1 MKVLMVCLG
10 NICRSPLAQ
19 GILERKVQERGLDWT
34 VDSAGTGHWHVGNPP
49 DPRSVA
55 VAAAHGLDLSAQRA
69 RQVHWPDL
77 GTFDLVLAMDTA
89 NRRDLLRL
97 AETDAE
103 REKVRLILDYVAPG
117 EDLSVP
123 DPYWDDDGFERVYRM
138 LDEACGRLLDAHA
151 PAG

>member
-1 MKVLMVCLG
+1 MVCLG

-19 GILERKVQERGLDWT
+19 GILERKVQERDLDWS

-77 GTFDLVLAMDTA
+77 GAFDLVLAMDTA

-103 REKVRLILDYVAPG
+103 RGKVRLILDYVAPG
-117 EDLSVP
+117 QDRSVP
-123 DPYWDDDGFERVYRM
+123 DPYWDDDGFEKVYRM
-138 LDEACGRLLDAHA
+138 LDEACDRLLDAHA

>member
-1 MKVLMVCLG
+1 MVCLG

-19 GILERKVQERGLDWT
+19 GILERKVQERGLDWS

-77 GTFDLVLAMDTA
+77 GAFDLVLAMDTA

-103 REKVRLILDYVAPG
+103 RGKVRLILDYVAPG
-117 EDLSVP
+117 QDRSVP
-123 DPYWDDDGFERVYRM
+123 DPYWDDDGFEKVYRM
-138 LDEACGRLLDAHA
+138 LDEACDRLLDAHA

>member
-1 MKVLMVCLG
+1 MVCLG

-19 GILERKVQERGLDWT
+19 GILERKVQERALDWS

-77 GTFDLVLAMDTA
+77 EAFDLVLAMDTA

-97 AETDAE
+97 AESDAE

-117 EDLSVP
+117 EDRSVP

-138 LDEACGRLLDAHA
+138 LDEACDRVLDAHA

>member
-1 MKVLMVCLG
+1 
-10 NICRSPLAQ
+10 
-19 GILERKVQERGLDWT
+19 
-34 VDSAGTGHWHVGNPP
+34 
-49 DPRSVA
+49 
-55 VAAAHGLDLSAQRA
+55 
-69 RQVHWPDL
+69 
-77 GTFDLVLAMDTA
+77 MDTA

-117 EDLSVP
+117 EDRSVP

-138 LDEACGRLLDAHA
+138 LDEACDRLLDAHA